1 MDLQLDDKSAFIS
14 GSTAGIGRAIA
25 EKLAYE
31 GAHIIINGRDSD
43 GVTKAVEE
51 IKATIP
57 DATVDG
63 IAAHLGDPT
72 GCDHVIDKYPE
83 VDIMINNVGIFEA
96 IDFTA
101 ISDDRWQTLFDVN
114 VMSGVRLSRHYLPKM
129 MEAGWGRIQFISS
142 ESGINIPTEM
152 IHYGMTKSAQL
163 AISRGLA
170 KLTKGADN
178 DVTVNAILP
187 GPTLSRGVRD
197 FIGQM
202 ADNENMTE
210 EEVRQMFFEQ
220 ARPGSLIQRFAT
232 PAEVADTAVYYCSPK
247 AKLTNGAAIRVE
259 GGIVDTIT

>member
-1 MDLQLDDKSAFIS
+1 MKLQLDDKTAFIS

-25 EKLAYE
+25 ETLVGE
-31 GAHIIINGRDSD
+31 GAKVTINGRDEH
-43 GVTKAVEE
+43 GLEQAVEE
-51 IKATIP
+51 IQNLYPEAK
-57 DATVDG
+57 VNG
-63 IAAHLGDPT
+63 IAADLGDRT
-72 GCDHVIDKYPE
+72 GCDQVIDALPE
-83 VDIMINNVGIFEA
+83 VDILINNVGIFEA
-96 IDFTA
+96 VDFGDIT
-101 ISDDRWQTLFDVN
+101 DDRWQALFDVN

-129 MEAGWGRIQFISS
+129 MAAGWGRIQFISS

-163 AISRGLA
+163 AVSRGLA
-170 KLTKGADN
+170 RLTKGSDN

-197 FIGQM
+197 FVAQM
-202 ADNENMTE
+202 ADNEDMSE
-210 EEVRQMFFEQ
+210 EEVQNLFFEQ